1 MKRILWIVFCLT
13 LLLSCAVSCKKEPE
27 PETPREYV
35 ESEVQ
40 TAAEGLLLNCGEVNH
55 ILWGVG
61 IPVSEREDA
70 QKKGNYTEV
79 DPDWAQMMDIYK
91 VDDLRAFC
99 REVYATE
106 ICEMVERTVFSAV
119 KDSEDNVISLV
130 RYYDSTE
137 DGKSYLMVNT
147 KSTVYFERDA
157 EYLIDTLKI
166 KEVKAEKIY
175 LTVDVLVYSEQNQPQ
190 TRTLTF
196 SILEEESGWR
206 LSTPTYMTYVS
217 EQ

>member
-1 MKRILWIVFCLT
+1 MKRILWIILCLI
-13 LLLSCAVSCKKEPE
+13 LILSCAVSCKKEPE
-27 PETPREYV
+27 EQEPREY
-35 ESEVQ
+35 SENEVLM
-40 TAAEGLLLNCGEVNH
+40 AAKGLLLDCGEVNR

-61 IPVSEREDA
+61 IPVSESEDA

-79 DPDWAQMMDIYK
+79 DPDWAQMMGIFS

-99 REVYATE
+99 KEVYAE
-106 ICEMVERTVFSAV
+106 DICQMVEKTVFSPV

-130 RYYDSTE
+130 RYYDQSN
-137 DGKSYLMVNT
+137 DGKKYLMVNT

-157 EYLIDTLKI
+157 EYLTDTLKI
-166 KEVKAEKIY
+166 KEVKGEKIY
-175 LTVDVLVYSEQNQPQ
+175 LTVDVLVYNEQNQTQ

-196 SILEEESGWR
+196 SVLEQGSGWR

-217 EQ
+217 N